1 MNNIPFKAHAEFG
14 QLCSAG
20 ESCIENFYL
29 FLHCGSVSSKSVV
42 QFVFVSMTTR
52 EAHVIVF
59 ALQSLA
65 LLEGSTCLNLFI

>member
-20 ESCIENFYL
+20 DFYL